1 MKIKEQKQRLFLVL
15 VLTLLCTPPALAK
28 SERTGE
34 EKRFGFGLSLG
45 YGEGV
50 SVRQVQKGTDV
61 GDVEWMAIEPWIRMR
76 LANLGD
82 GQHWYDGSLSA
93 LLMGTVVRN
102 FEPHSGDAGGA
113 VAALRYTIRPGHA
126 LRPYFEAGVGVGRLD
141 FKLQSQA
148 DGVCFFIHTTIG
160 LRWALND
167 RFALMAGFNW
177 QHISN
182 AGINPPNA
190 GLDTLGIRIGIEIQ

>member
-1 MKIKEQKQRLFLVL
+1 MKTRRKIRT
-15 VLTLLCTPPALAK
+15 LTLLLVVLAASPSLATSEPA
-28 SERTGE
+28 GE
-34 EKRFGFGLSLG
+34 EKRFGFGLSVG

-50 SVRQVQKGTDV
+50 AVRAVQKGKDV
-61 GDVEWMAIEPWIRMR
+61 GDVEWLAVEPWIRMR
-76 LANLGD
+76 LAHLGE
-82 GQHWYDGSLSA
+82 GQHWYDGTLSA

-113 VAALRYTIRPGHA
+113 VAALRYTVRRGHT
-126 LRPYFEAGVGVGRLD
+126 LRPYFEAGLGVGKLD
-141 FKLQSQA
+141 FRLKDQA

-160 LRWALND
+160 VRWSVSD
-167 RFALMAGFNW
+167 RFALLAGFNW

-182 AGINPPNA
+182 AGINPPNP